1 MLETHDKMH
10 RVVARLVGRSFRL
23 KIERAK
29 TAVATSG
36 GVKFWI
42 EIKNALG
49 LQIDDTQVGIA

>member
-29 TAVATSG
+29 TAVAASG
-36 GVKFWI
+36 GVKF
-42 EIKNALG
+42 
-49 LQIDDTQVGIA
+49 